1 MITRDKMAEMLDQ
14 MAASVRQMPDGAEF
28 HHASYSDFG
37 GAELFMEPETL
48 NTMIF
53 GHGHFMYTVTPWED
67 YDDLIEISIRIG
79 SIKLYALYTEEEL
92 QKFMEME
99 KTSDAA
105 TSEVEEEEFAERLND
120 LRNLLSPDIV
130 TPADDD
136 VKEEETT

>member
-53 GHGHFMYTVTPWED
+53 GHGNFIYGVTPWEGF
-67 YDDLIEISIRIG
+67 DLIEISIRIG
-79 SIKLYALYTEEEL
+79 SIKLYALYTEEEFK
-92 QKFMEME
+92 KFMEME
-99 KTSDAA
+99 KTPDAD
-105 TSEVEEEEFAERLND
+105 TSEVKEEEFAERLND

-136 VKEEETT
+136 VKEEGTT